1 MLNSSQS
8 RMNLVVSE
16 ILVADEGGN
25 EQTATATIAVINTND
40 NAPVFA
46 QDTYY
51 GQIIEN
57 EGGVAIV
64 VQDTDTILS
73 LSATDADESDATI
86 IYSIGSSYVR
96 SRLDMEM
103 LSPDNNVTF
112 YSILRTRQNGLDR
125 ETDPKMEFQVYG
137 EDSDGMRGTATVII
151 NTIGTNDNDPV
162 FQNLFYSLEVADDAS
177 VSTVLGQVLAD
188 DADIPNDGKSNHY
201 H

>member
-1 MLNSSQS
+1 
-8 RMNLVVSE
+8 MNLVVSE

-25 EQTATATIAVINTND
+25 EQTATATIAVINKND
-40 NAPVFA
+40 NAPVFLH
-46 QDTYY
+46 DTYY
-51 GQIIEN
+51 GQVIEN
-57 EGGVAIV
+57 DGGVAV
-64 VQDTDTILS
+64 KVQETDTILS
-73 LSATDADESDATI
+73 LSATDADESAATI

-125 ETDPKMEFQVYG
+125 ETDLKMEFQVYA

-151 NTIGTNDNDPV
+151 NTIGTNDNNPI
-162 FQNLFYSLEVADDAS
+162 FHNLFYSLEVAEDAL
-177 VSTVLGQVLAD
+177 VSTVLGQVVAH
-188 DADIPNDGKSNHY
+188 DADIPNDGKSNHD

>member
-1 MLNSSQS
+1 M
-8 RMNLVVSE
+8 
-16 ILVADEGGN
+16 GN
-25 EQTATATIAVINTND
+25 EQTATATIAVINKND

-46 QDTYY
+46 QETYY
-51 GQIIEN
+51 GQVIEN
-57 EGGVAIV
+57 EGDVTIK
-64 VQDTDTILS
+64 VQETDTILS

-125 ETDPKMEFQVYG
+125 ETDPELEFQIYA
-137 EDSDGMRGTATVII
+137 EDSDGLRGTANVII

-177 VSTVLGQVLAD
+177 VSTVLGQVVAYD
-188 DADIPNDGKSNHY
+188 EDIPNDGKFNYDH
-201 H
+201 